1 MRIVT
6 LALAGIALL
15 ALCVPASAL
24 SLNLVDTEGPG
35 DMVAALFGG
44 NTGITVVGP
53 VSFVDVTTLVSPP
66 SGYVA
71 QSAIYSGFS
80 TVGIGPHPDGILLT
94 TGRGNVPTTNTYEN
108 FSHLTPSTP
117 AVPYP
122 NTGGDG
128 FLAALVGATINDVNI
143 LTFSFTVEPGVTSIE
158 ADFVFGTEEYP
169 LYPNPAD
176 PDNSGYP
183 DVFAFIV
190 DGVNYAL
197 LPDGSIVSFSSTNGA
212 YFNDNDGNQ
221 PGTSPYALE
230 YDGIT
235 NSLRIVGMLGDGD
248 VHTLKIAIGDAGDTN
263 FDSGVFI
270 GNLRVSG
277 DQGNDGPVVPEPTS
291 IALLGLGLAG
301 LGLVVRKRR
310 RTA

>member
-15 ALCVPASAL
+15 ALCAPASAL
-24 SLNLVDTEGPG
+24 SLNLVDSESPG
-35 DMVAALFGG
+35 DMVMALLAASS
-44 NTGITVVGP
+44 GITVNGTPTFVGRTGP
-53 VSFVDVTTLVSPP
+53 ADDIN
-66 SGYVA
+66 YVP

-169 LYPNPAD
+169 RYPDPANPN
-176 PDNSGYP
+176 NSGYP

-190 DGVNYAL
+190 DGVNYAF

-235 NSLRIVGMLGDGD
+235 NSLRIVGMLGTGD
-248 VHTLKIAIGDAGDTN
+248 VHTLQIAIGDAGDTN